1 MRQLLTSKS
10 VDEPST
16 VHTTG
21 PADLNPPACSEVV
34 ETPTI
39 VPVTPSEAV
48 ELASLSVP
56 ENSSAATPCQE
67 NSEEFSP
74 SPESSTESL
83 PCSRCADLKVKNRRL
98 QKKVSKLKAKN
109 CELKKAK
116 EAIVN
121 VSSFFECQWFVK
133 FWNYRS
139 YRSYF
144 DGC

>member
-1 MRQLLTSKS
+1 MRQLLTSKGA
-10 VDEPST
+10 DEPNT

-21 PADLNPPACSEVV
+21 PADLNPPASSEVV

-39 VPVTPSEAV
+39 VSVTAPSEAV
-48 ELASLSVP
+48 ELASPSVA
-56 ENSSAATPCQE
+56 ENSSASTPCQE

-74 SPESSTESL
+74 SPKSSTESL

-109 CELKKAK
+109 CELKKTR

-121 VSSFFECQWFVK
+121 VSNFLSV
-133 FWNYRS
+133 N
-139 YRSYF
+139 
-144 DGC
+144 DL

>member
-16 VHTTG
+16 VHTTGHG

-48 ELASLSVP
+48 ELASLSVA

-74 SPESSTESL
+74 SPESSTES

-116 EAIVN
+116 EPIVN
-121 VSSFFECQWFVK
+121 VSSFFECQ
-133 FWNYRS
+133 
-139 YRSYF
+139 
-144 DGC
+144 